1 MSHELTGTTQKQ
13 KDSRRNGSISI
24 LQGRRKSGR
33 NEAKLSSAQKARQV
47 NGEQLA
53 LASCQRPCHS
63 SQFIHTF
70 LAKHGITTVCQPPY
84 YTDLAP
90 YDFWLFPKL
99 KTPLKGSRFESREEI
114 MWNATTELNTI
125 PKDFQRCFQQWKDR
139 WAKCVQA

>member
-1 MSHELTGTTQKQ
+1 MGVTQIKESFNRF
-13 KDSRRNGSISI
+13 KDGRTSAESEQCCSRPQTSGSAANVERVQNSVMADRRQTVREISEEI
-24 LQGRRKSGR
+24 
-33 NEAKLSSAQKARQV
+33 
-47 NGEQLA
+47 GE
-53 LASCQRPCHS
+53 
-63 SQFIHTF
+63 T
-70 LAKHGITTVCQPPY
+70 KHGITTVCQPPY